1 LLLAS
6 VVSRKGIRQWMRYY
20 HEKVHDKNMEHW
32 LEKEEKDKVKNT
44 ENTENIT
51 DMYRTN
57 IALFG

>member
-1 LLLAS
+1 

-44 ENTENIT
+44 KNTENIT